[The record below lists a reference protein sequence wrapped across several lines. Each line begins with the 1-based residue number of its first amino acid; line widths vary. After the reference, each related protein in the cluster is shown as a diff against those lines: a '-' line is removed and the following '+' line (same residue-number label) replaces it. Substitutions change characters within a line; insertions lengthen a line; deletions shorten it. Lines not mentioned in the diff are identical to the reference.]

1 MPQILYAYKYVDE
14 ICRMQEISRT
24 YHHPKEIDS
33 EICEIKD
40 GIYRI
45 SGFVGDYGIT
55 FNQFLIDDDQPTLIH
70 TGPFGMYDK
79 IEEKIKEVI
88 PLEKLTFVTFLHF
101 ESDEWGGMEFLKA
114 PKAKLLCSDL
124 SSKLN
129 LTGWYNRPADHIS
142 FWDNE
147 TLKTGKRILRFV
159 MTPHVHHWDS
169 MMIFENTTKSL
180 FPSDLFMQPGINKPV
195 VSDDLSEQM
204 LALYRA
210 SGIFASEEPVRN
222 TVKRLIKLSPSM
234 VYPMHGSCI
243 DSSTFSMYTE
253 ALLKNDFSYIGTLL
267 GQKLEA
273 VS

>member
-1 MPQILYAYKYVDE
+1 
-14 ICRMQEISRT
+14 MQEISRT
-24 YHHPKEIDS
+24 YYHFKEIDT

-45 SGFVGDYGIT
+45 SGFAGDYGIT

-88 PLEKLTFVTFLHF
+88 PLEKLTFVAFLHF

-222 TVKRLIKLSPSM
+222 TVKRLIKLSPNM

-253 ALLKNDFSYIGTLL
+253 AVLKNEFSYIGTLL

>member
-1 MPQILYAYKYVDE
+1 M
-14 ICRMQEISRT
+14 
-24 YHHPKEIDS
+24 
-33 EICEIKD
+33 
-40 GIYRI
+40 
-45 SGFVGDYGIT
+45 
-55 FNQFLIDDDQPTLIH
+55 
-70 TGPFGMYDK
+70 
-79 IEEKIKEVI
+79 
-88 PLEKLTFVTFLHF
+88 
-101 ESDEWGGMEFLKA
+101 
-114 PKAKLLCSDL
+114 

-129 LTGWYNRPADHIS
+129 LTGWYNVPADHIS

-147 TLKTGKRILRFV
+147 TLKTGKRILKFV

-169 MMIFENTTKSL
+169 MMIFETTTKSL
-180 FPSDLFMQPGINKPV
+180 FPSDLFIQPGNLVNKPV

-210 SGIFASEEPVRN
+210 NGMFASEQPVRN

-243 DSSTFSMYTE
+243 DISTFSMYTE
-253 ALLKNDFSYIGTLL
+253 AVLKNDFAYTGNLL